1 MGILS
6 KNNSYFSNLCDII
19 PNGDN
24 MKKLNELTLIGD
36 SLRQERQL
44 LGMTQQDVARQF
56 KISLKALRNLEQGYG
71 GVTLATAAKILE
83 YMGKQLR
90 VGDIIT
96 SPLTKTLKK
105 PQRQQILETLF
116 LVKPVLNKKFGV
128 EKIALFGSCARNEA
142 NKNSDIDI
150 AVHFL
155 TPPTFS
161 NLGRLTL
168 FLESLFDGRKV
179 DIVEF
184 DRMLPEVMKQA
195 TRDFIYV

>member
-1 MGILS
+1 
-6 KNNSYFSNLCDII
+6 
-19 PNGDN
+19 
-24 MKKLNELTLIGD
+24 MKKLNELALIGD

-71 GVTLATAAKILE
+71 SVTLATAAKILE

-90 VGDIIT
+90 VGDIVST
-96 SPLTKTLKK
+96 HPTKLLKK
-105 PQRQQILETLF
+105 PKRKQILETLI

-155 TPPTFS
+155 NPPTFS
-161 NLGRLTL
+161 NLGRLTV
-168 FLESLFDGRKV
+168 FLESLFEGRKV

-184 DRMLPEVMKQA
+184 DRMIPEVKQQA

>member
-1 MGILS
+1 MGILFKKS
-6 KNNSYFSNLCDII
+6 SYFSTLCDII
-19 PNGDN
+19 PYGDN
-24 MKKLNELTLIGD
+24 TKKLNELAHIGD

-71 GVTLATAAKILE
+71 GVTLTTAAKILE
-83 YMGKQLR
+83 FMGKQLR
-90 VGDIIT
+90 VGDIVT
-96 SPLTKTLKK
+96 SPQTKNLKK
-105 PQRQQILETLF
+105 PQRQQIIEILI
-116 LVKPVLNKKFGV
+116 LVKPVLNKKFGI

-150 AVHFL
+150 AVQFA
-155 TPPTFS
+155 TTTTFS
-161 NLGRLTL
+161 NLGRLIA

-184 DRMLPEVMKQA
+184 DKMIPEIKKQA
-195 TRDFIYV
+195 AKDFIYV